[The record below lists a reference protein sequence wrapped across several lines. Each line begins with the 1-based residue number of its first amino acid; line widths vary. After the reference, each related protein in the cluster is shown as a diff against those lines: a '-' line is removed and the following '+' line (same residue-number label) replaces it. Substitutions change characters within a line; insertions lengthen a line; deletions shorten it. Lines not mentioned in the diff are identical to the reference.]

1 MPWIDNPA
9 GYVAAAQAPW
19 AIAPIIAAEAALG
32 GALYYYHRRQRQ
44 RRPMSTRRYN
54 YAPTRAPK
62 RRRTTRP
69 TRAPTR
75 MPTYVPTR
83 MPLNRR
89 IGGYVGKEL
98 KWNDTVYTG
107 NIVRTKTGAVAEDA
121 TAQSLT
127 NISPGTGPTQRD
139 GIKVMIKHI
148 FIQGQIAFVGC
159 LDQSAGPPPAAVAD
173 STVPS
178 IKLWLVMDRQTNG
191 AQMTSTE
198 FLNQD
203 HSNTYNSVTFR
214 NLENSTRFKVLAEK
228 TIMARS
234 LPGHSAVTSGMIIP
248 FKMKATNVDCY
259 QRYIGTDG
267 TVGSIADC
275 SLHLLCMKSYYDS
288 GSADLTSDATL
299 TYVARTRFY
308 AL

>member
-1 MPWIDNPA
+1 M
-9 GYVAAAQAPW
+9 V
-19 AIAPIIAAEAALG
+19 
-32 GALYYYHRRQRQ
+32 R
-44 RRPMSTRRYN
+44 TRRYS
-54 YAPTRAPK
+54 YGSGTRRVRRRTMAPTRAPTSAAPIAK
-62 RRRTTRP
+62 RWAFAR
-69 TRAPTR
+69 
-75 MPTYVPTR
+75 
-83 MPLNRR
+83 NKR
-89 IGGYVGKEL
+89 IGGYIGKEL

-127 NISPGTGPTQRD
+127 NIAPGTGPTQRD
-139 GIKVMIKHI
+139 GIKVMIKHL

-178 IKLWLVMDRQTNG
+178 VKLWLVMDRQTNG

-214 NLENSTRFKVLAEK
+214 NLENSSRFKVLAEK
-228 TIMARS
+228 TITARS

-248 FKMKATNVDCY
+248 FKMKATGIDCY

-267 TVGSIADC
+267 TIGSIADC

-288 GSADLTSDATL
+288 GSADLTSDVTL